1 MALVWGNVYDDF
13 RIADLESDVTLIV
26 VQLNSPWHDKTYTV
40 YERLTHYE
48 KVVFSTDSVKELVK
62 WLNEGWDTHV

>member
-1 MALVWGNVYDDF
+1 MYIDC
-13 RIADLESDVTLIV
+13 

-62 WLNEGWDTHV
+62 WLNEGWETHV